1 MQRRPILSRAIRP
14 KIDTNWPRL
23 QQVLSEIGGQGGDA
37 IVFGADEQD
46 LESICNRVVNQ
57 YGIALDL
64 GWAHGYLPGD
74 HSQTRL
80 LSGSNSSALAYL
92 GFGRAPMTGSSR
104 QSTHSSQKKEGLNG
118 ATHFLGVGSGVICPS
133 A

>member
-64 GWAHGYLPGD
+64 G
-74 HSQTRL
+74 
-80 LSGSNSSALAYL
+80 
-92 GFGRAPMTGSSR
+92 
-104 QSTHSSQKKEGLNG
+104 
-118 ATHFLGVGSGVICPS
+118 
-133 A
+133 